1 MIYNH
6 HEILVNSY
14 IKTRT
19 LKIDVFGKN
28 IIYAYLLVK
37 LLLLC
42 KKKICLL
49 MNELVN
55 STTYHALLGRFSLLV
70 SSIMVDNA
78 GKNYLVEYDLPVLS
92 LFRKVI
98 GRCVRNEVRMKE
110 EGRRGSRTPKTEW
123 IGGGVEAIPPISF
136 LKQSLSQNNPFIL
149 SLYLSLYFPYSS
161 RYIPIT
167 TNYSRYKTI
176 FYSK

>member
-92 LFRKVI
+92 LFREVI
-98 GRCVRNEVRMKE
+98 GWCVRMKGRRKE
-110 EGRRGSRTPKTEW
+110 EELRGSRTPKTEW
-123 IGGGVEAIPPISF
+123 MCGGVEAIPPISF
-136 LKQSLSQNNPFIL
+136 LKQSISKQHFIL
-149 SLYLSLYFPYSS
+149 PLYLSQYFPYSS

>member
-14 IKTRT
+14 IIPKT

-37 LLLLC
+37 LLLGC

-49 MNELVN
+49 MDELVN

-70 SSIMVDNA
+70 SRKPIDNA
-78 GKNYLVEYDLPVLS
+78 GKNYLGEYNLPVLS
-92 LFRKVI
+92 LFREVI
-98 GRCVRNEVRMKE
+98 CMCVRNEGRGTE
-110 EGRRGSRTPKTEW
+110 EERRGSRTPKTERM
-123 IGGGVEAIPPISF
+123 GGGVEAIPPISF
-136 LKQSLSQNNPFIL
+136 LKQSLYTFPLSFPIL
-149 SLYLSLYFPYSS
+149 SLF
-161 RYIPIT
+161 IPIYPD
-167 TNYSRYKTI
+167 NY
-176 FYSK
+176 

>member
-6 HEILVNSY
+6 HEILVNPY
-14 IKTRT
+14 IIPKT

-37 LLLLC
+37 LLLLG

-55 STTYHALLGRFSLLV
+55 STTYHALLGRFSLIMDMK
-70 SSIMVDNA
+70 SIDKQVN
-78 GKNYLVEYDLPVLS
+78 NYLGEYDLPVLS
-92 LFRKVI
+92 LFREVI
-98 GRCVRNEVRMKE
+98 GRCVRNEGRGME
-110 EGRRGSRTPKTEW
+110 EEWMGSRTPKTERM
-123 IGGGVEAIPPISF
+123 GGGVEAIPPISF
-136 LKQSLSQNNPFIL
+136 SKQSLKTIP
-149 SLYLSLYFPYSS
+149 LYFPYIFPNTFPILSLF
-161 RYIPIT
+161 IPIT

>member
-6 HEILVNSY
+6 HEILENSY

-19 LKIDVFGKN
+19 LKIDVFWKN

-37 LLLLC
+37 LLLSC
-42 KKKICLL
+42 KKKNCLL
-49 MNELVN
+49 MDELVN

-70 SSIMVDNA
+70 SRIMVD
-78 GKNYLVEYDLPVLS
+78 KQVMNYLGEYDLHVLS
-92 LFRKVI
+92 LFREVI
-98 GRCVRNEVRMKE
+98 GRCVRNEGRRKE
-110 EGRRGSRTPKTEW
+110 EERRGSRTPKTEW
-123 IGGGVEAIPPISF
+123 MGGGVEAIPPISF
-136 LKQSLSQNNPFIL
+136 LKQSFLKTT
-149 SLYLSLYFPYSS
+149 LYLSQYFPYSS
-161 RYIPIT
+161 RYTQIT

>member
-1 MIYNH
+1 MRYNY

-14 IKTRT
+14 IKPRT

-37 LLLLC
+37 LLIGC

-70 SSIMVDNA
+70 SRKPSNNA
-78 GKNYLVEYDLPVLS
+78 GKNYIGEYDLPVLS
-92 LFRKVI
+92 LFREVI
-98 GRCVRNEVRMKE
+98 GRCVRNEGRRKE
-110 EGRRGSRTPKTEW
+110 EEWMGSRTPKTEW
-123 IGGGVEAIPPISF
+123 IGGGVEAIPPIYF
-136 LKQSLSQNNPFIL
+136 LKQSLS
-149 SLYLSLYFPYSS
+149 
-161 RYIPIT
+161 
-167 TNYSRYKTI
+167 
-176 FYSK
+176 

>member
-14 IKTRT
+14 IKPRT

-37 LLLLC
+37 LLLLG

-49 MNELVN
+49 MDELVN

-70 SSIMVDNA
+70 SRIMVD
-78 GKNYLVEYDLPVLS
+78 KQVMNYIGEYDLPVLS
-92 LFRKVI
+92 VLREVI
-98 GRCVRNEVRMKE
+98 GRCVRNEGRRKGE
-110 EGRRGSRTPKTEW
+110 EWRGSRTPKTERM
-123 IGGGVEAIPPISF
+123 GGGVEAIPPISF
-136 LKQSLSQNNPFIL
+136 SKQSLSQNNPFIL
-149 SLYLSLYFPYSS
+149 SL
-161 RYIPIT
+161 
-167 TNYSRYKTI
+167 
-176 FYSK
+176 

>member
-6 HEILVNSY
+6 NEILVNPY
-14 IKTRT
+14 ILPKT

-37 LLLLC
+37 MLLGC

-49 MNELVN
+49 MDELVN

-70 SSIMVDNA
+70 SRILVD
-78 GKNYLVEYDLPVLS
+78 KQVMNYLGEYDLPVLS
-92 LFRKVI
+92 IFRDVI
-98 GRCVRNEVRMKE
+98 GRCVMN
-110 EGRRGSRTPKTEW
+110 EGRGMEERWRGSRTPKTEW
-123 IGGGVEAIPPISF
+123 MGGGVEAIPPISF
-136 LKQSLSQNNPFIL
+136 SKQPFIL
-149 SLYLSLYFPYSS
+149 SLYLSQYFPYSS
-161 RYIPIT
+161 RYIQMT

>member
-14 IKTRT
+14 IIPKT

-49 MNELVN
+49 MDELVN
-55 STTYHALLGRFSLLV
+55 STTYHALLGRFRLIIGSKHR
-70 SSIMVDNA
+70 DNA
-78 GKNYLVEYDLPVLS
+78 GKNYIGEYDLPVLS
-92 LFRKVI
+92 VLRDVI
-98 GRCVRNEVRMKE
+98 GMCVRMK
-110 EGRRGSRTPKTEW
+110 GRRKEEEWRWSRTPKTEW
-123 IGGGVEAIPPISF
+123 MGGGVEAIPPYIF
-136 LKQSLSQNNPFIL
+136 LKTIIL
-149 SLYLSLYFPYSS
+149 F
-161 RYIPIT
+161 T
-167 TNYSRYKTI
+167 Q
-176 FYSK
+176 

>member
-14 IKTRT
+14 IIPKT

-37 LLLLC
+37 LLLFG

-55 STTYHALLGRFSLLV
+55 STTYHTLVERFSLIIDMKPIDKQV
-70 SSIMVDNA
+70 
-78 GKNYLVEYDLPVLS
+78 KNYIGEYDLPVLS
-92 LFRKVI
+92 LFREVI
-98 GRCVRNEVRMKE
+98 GMCVRNEGRGTE
-110 EGRRGSRTPKTEW
+110 EEWRGSRTPKTEW
-123 IGGGVEAIPPISF
+123 MGGGVEAIPPISF
-136 LKQSLSQNNPFIL
+136 LKQSSFLLNK
-149 SLYLSLYFPYSS
+149 
-161 RYIPIT
+161 PIC
-167 TNYSRYKTI
+167 
-176 FYSK
+176 F

>member
-6 HEILVNSY
+6 HEILVNPY
-14 IKTRT
+14 IILKT

-49 MNELVN
+49 FEQLVN

-70 SSIMVDNA
+70 SRILVDKQVMNNI
-78 GKNYLVEYDLPVLS
+78 GEYDLPVLS
-92 LFRKVI
+92 LFRDVI
-98 GRCVRNEVRMKE
+98 GRCVRNEGRRKE
-110 EGRRGSRTPKTEW
+110 EEWRGSRTPKTEW
-123 IGGGVEAIPPISF
+123 MGGGVEAIPPISF
-136 LKQSLSQNNPFIL
+136 LKHSLS
-149 SLYLSLYFPYSS
+149 
-161 RYIPIT
+161 
-167 TNYSRYKTI
+167 
-176 FYSK
+176 

>member
-1 MIYNH
+1 MIYND

-14 IKTRT
+14 IIPNT

-37 LLLLC
+37 FILGC

-70 SSIMVDNA
+70 SMKPIDKQVM
-78 GKNYLVEYDLPVLS
+78 NYIGEYDLPVLS
-92 LFRKVI
+92 LFRGVI
-98 GRCVRNEVRMKE
+98 GRCVRNE
-110 EGRRGSRTPKTEW
+110 GRRNEDEWRGSRTPKTEW
-123 IGGGVEAIPPISF
+123 MGGGVEAIPPISF
-136 LKQSLSQNNPFIL
+136 LKQSLSTQ
-149 SLYLSLYFPYSS
+149 
-161 RYIPIT
+161 
-167 TNYSRYKTI
+167 
-176 FYSK
+176 

>member
-14 IKTRT
+14 IIPKT

-37 LLLLC
+37 LLLLG

-49 MNELVN
+49 MDELVN

-70 SSIMVDNA
+70 SRKTIDKQEM
-78 GKNYLVEYDLPVLS
+78 NYIGEYDLPVLS
-92 LFRKVI
+92 IFREVI
-98 GRCVRNEVRMKE
+98 CRCVRNEGIGME
-110 EGRRGSRTPKTEW
+110 EEWRGSRTPKTEW
-123 IGGGVEAIPPISF
+123 MGGEVEAIPPISF
-136 LKQSLSQNNPFIL
+136 LKQSLSQNKPYIL
-149 SLYLSLYFPYSS
+149 SLYLSQYFPYSS

-176 FYSK
+176 FY

>member
-1 MIYNH
+1 MIYND

-19 LKIDVFGKN
+19 LKIDVFWKN

-37 LLLLC
+37 LLILG

-70 SSIMVDNA
+70 SRKHRDNA
-78 GKNYLVEYDLPVLS
+78 GKNYLGEYDLPVLS
-92 LFRKVI
+92 LFREVI
-98 GRCVRNEVRMKE
+98 GRCVMMKGRGKE
-110 EGRRGSRTPKTEW
+110 EEGGRGRTPKTEW
-123 IGGGVEAIPPISF
+123 MGGGVEAIPPISF
-136 LKQSLSQNNPFIL
+136 SKQSLS
-149 SLYLSLYFPYSS
+149 
-161 RYIPIT
+161 
-167 TNYSRYKTI
+167 
-176 FYSK
+176 